1 MKQLKLLILLIFFT
15 LSLFAQKK
23 TVIRKPAVMQKN
35 TVSAKVSVNIFESID
50 SKALQ
55 LPESLTTTTE
65 GIAQYITATFTN
77 DKDKTRAIFVW
88 VATNIQ
94 YDVDNMFAMNFYEK
108 KEDKISKPLK
118 TRKGICENYAAL
130 FSDICSKAGIQNF
143 VVEGYTKQNG
153 FTDYIPHAWCA
164 AKIDTSWYLF
174 DPTWGSGYI
183 NGGKFIRKI
192 NNDFYMASPTVLIKS
207 HIPFDYLWQF
217 LNYPV
222 TNQEFY
228 EGRIQENRS
237 KPYFNYVDSI
247 KAYENKNNI
256 DQKISAAYRIEKN
269 GVKNSMI
276 FDRLQHIKLEIENDR
291 QTKIMNLYNAA
302 VGEYNEGINDFNEFI
317 NFRNRQF
324 TPQKA
329 DPEILNMLD
338 TPDNKFR
345 SAKAQLSQIKNPD
358 QNLANMILQLTRT
371 IDDATAHL
379 TEQQDWL
386 KLYIS
391 KGKAARKSMFYERRV
406 SIFGIPLK

>member
-1 MKQLKLLILLIFFT
+1 MKQLRLLIILLFF
-15 LSLFAQKK
+15 SAVLFAQKPIKNQK
-23 TVIRKPAVMQKN
+23 TASVQK
-35 TVSAKVSVNIFESID
+35 APVNIFESID
-50 SKALQ
+50 RKALQ
-55 LPESLTTTTE
+55 LPDSLTKTTSS
-65 GIAQYITATFTN
+65 IAQYITANFYT

-130 FSDICSKAGIQNF
+130 FNDICTKSDIKNF
-143 VVEGYTKQNG
+143 IIEGYTKQNG

-164 AKIDTSWYLF
+164 ARVDSSWFLF

-183 NGGKFIRKI
+183 NGGKFFKKI
-192 NNDFYMASPTVLIKS
+192 SNDYYMASPAVLIKS

-228 EGRIQENRS
+228 EGKTQENKS
-237 KPYFNYVDSI
+237 KPFFSYVDSL
-247 KAYENKNNI
+247 KVYENKNNI

-291 QTKIMNLYNAA
+291 QTKIMNQYNSA
-302 VGEYNEGINDFNEFI
+302 VADYNEGINDFNEFI
-317 NFRNRQF
+317 NYKNRQF
-324 TPQKA
+324 TP
-329 DPEILNMLD
+329 
-338 TPDNKFR
+338 KFR
-345 SAKAQLSQIKNPD
+345 NTPSY
-358 QNLANMILQLTRT
+358 ILQC
-371 IDDATAHL
+371 
-379 TEQQDWL
+379 QYFSCFV
-386 KLYIS
+386 K
-391 KGKAARKSMFYERRV
+391 
-406 SIFGIPLK
+406 

>member
-1 MKQLKLLILLIFFT
+1 MKQLRLLIILLFF
-15 LSLFAQKK
+15 SAELFAQKPIK
-23 TVIRKPAVMQKN
+23 NQKPSIVQKAV
-35 TVSAKVSVNIFESID
+35 VNIFESLD
-50 SKALQ
+50 KKALQ

-65 GIAQYITATFTN
+65 GIAQYITANFNT
-77 DKDKTRAIFVW
+77 DKEKTRAIFVW

-130 FSDICSKAGIQNF
+130 FSDICSKSGIKSF
-143 VVEGYTKQNG
+143 IIEGYTKQNG

-164 AKIDTSWYLF
+164 ALVDSSWYLF

-183 NGGKFIRKI
+183 NGGKFFRKI
-192 NNDFYMASPTVLIKS
+192 NNDFYMASPAVLIKS
-207 HIPFDYLWQF
+207 HIPFDYMWQF

-228 EGRIQENRS
+228 EGSIQENKS
-237 KPYFNYVDSI
+237 KPYFSYVDSI
-247 KAYENKNNI
+247 KAYENKINI

-291 QTKIMNLYNAA
+291 QTKIMNLYNSA
-302 VGEYNEGINDFNEFI
+302 VADYNEGINDFNEFI

-345 SAKAQLSQIKNPD
+345 AAKIKLSQIKNPD
-358 QNLANMILQLTRT
+358 QNLANMTLQLTRT
-371 IDDATAHL
+371 IEDATAHL

>member
-1 MKQLKLLILLIFFT
+1 MKQLRLLIFLLFF
-15 LSLFAQKK
+15 SAELFAQKPIK
-23 TVIRKPAVMQKN
+23 NRKPAIVQKMP
-35 TVSAKVSVNIFESID
+35 VNIFESID
-50 SKALQ
+50 RKALQ
-55 LPESLTTTTE
+55 LPESLTISTE
-65 GIAQYITATFTN
+65 GIAQYIIANFNT
-77 DKDKTRAIFVW
+77 DKEKTRAIFVW

-130 FSDICSKAGIQNF
+130 FDDICSKSGIKSF
-143 VVEGYTKQNG
+143 IIEGYTKQNG

-164 AKIDTSWYLF
+164 AMVDSSWYLF

-183 NGGKFIRKI
+183 NGGKFFRKI
-192 NNDFYMASPTVLIKS
+192 NNDFYMASPAVLIKS
-207 HIPFDYLWQF
+207 HIPFDYMWQF
-217 LNYPV
+217 LNYPI

-228 EGRIQENRS
+228 EGSIQENKS
-237 KPYFNYVDSI
+237 KPYFSYVDSI

-256 DQKISAAYRIEKN
+256 EQKISAAYRIEKN

-291 QTKIMNLYNAA
+291 QNKIMNLYNSA
-302 VGEYNEGINDFNEFI
+302 VADYNEGINDFNEFI
-317 NFRNRQF
+317 DFRNRQF

-338 TPDNKFR
+338 APDNKFR
-345 SAKAQLSQIKNPD
+345 AAKIELSQIKNPD
-358 QNLANMILQLTRT
+358 RNLANMILQLTRT

-391 KGKAARKSMFYERRV
+391 KGKATRKSMFYERRV

>member
-1 MKQLKLLILLIFFT
+1 MKSLSLLIILFLFT
-15 LSLFAQKK
+15 QPLFAQKPVK
-23 TVIRKPAVMQKN
+23 IQKPAIVQK
-35 TVSAKVSVNIFESID
+35 APVNIFESID
-50 SKALQ
+50 RKALQ
-55 LPESLTTTTE
+55 LPESLTTSTD
-65 GIAQYITATFTN
+65 GIAGYISTN
-77 DKDKTRAIFVW
+77 FNKDKDKTRAIFVW

-108 KEDKISKPLK
+108 KEDKISKALK

-130 FSDICSKAGIQNF
+130 FNDICFKSGIKSF
-143 VVEGYTKQNG
+143 IIEGYTKQNG

-164 AKIDTSWYLF
+164 ALVDSSWYLF

-183 NGGKFIRKI
+183 NGGKFFRKI
-192 NNDFYMASPTVLIKS
+192 NNDFYMASPAVLIKS

-217 LNYPV
+217 LNYPI

-228 EGRIQENRS
+228 EGRAQENRS

-247 KAYENKNNI
+247 KVYENKNNI

-291 QTKIMNLYNAA
+291 QTKIMNLYNSA
-302 VGEYNEGINDFNEFI
+302 VADYNEGINDFNEFI

-338 TPDNKFR
+338 TPDNNFR
-345 SAKAQLSQIKNPD
+345 SAKGKLSQIKNPD

-371 IDDATAHL
+371 INDATAHL

-391 KGKAARKSMFYERRV
+391 KGKAARKSMFYERSV

>member
-1 MKQLKLLILLIFFT
+1 MKHLRLLIILLFFST
-15 LSLFAQKK
+15 VLFAQKPIK
-23 TVIRKPAVMQKN
+23 IQKPSIVQK
-35 TVSAKVSVNIFESID
+35 APINIFESID
-50 SKALQ
+50 RKALQ

-65 GIAQYITATFTN
+65 GIAQYITANFNT

-94 YDVDNMFAMNFYEK
+94 YDVDNMFAINFYEK

-130 FSDICSKAGIQNF
+130 FSDICSKAGIKNF
-143 VVEGYTKQNG
+143 IVEGYTKQNG

-164 AKIDTSWYLF
+164 AMVDSSWYLF

-183 NGGKFIRKI
+183 NGGKFFRKI
-192 NNDFYMASPTVLIKS
+192 NNDFYMASPSVLIKS
-207 HIPFDYLWQF
+207 HIPFDYMWQF
-217 LNYPV
+217 QNYPV

-237 KPYFNYVDSI
+237 KPYFSYVDSI

-269 GVKNSMI
+269 GIKNSMI
-276 FDRLQHIKLEIENDR
+276 FDRLQHIKLELENDR
-291 QTKIMNLYNAA
+291 QSKIMNLYNSA
-302 VGEYNEGINDFNEFI
+302 VGDYNEGINDFNEFI

-324 TPQKA
+324 TPQKS

-345 SAKAQLSQIKNPD
+345 AAKIKLSQIKNPD
-358 QNLANMILQLTRT
+358 QNLSNMILQLTRT

-391 KGKAARKSMFYERRV
+391 KGKSARKSMFYERRV

>member
-1 MKQLKLLILLIFFT
+1 
-15 LSLFAQKK
+15 
-23 TVIRKPAVMQKN
+23 
-35 TVSAKVSVNIFESID
+35 
-50 SKALQ
+50 
-55 LPESLTTTTE
+55 
-65 GIAQYITATFTN
+65 
-77 DKDKTRAIFVW
+77 
-88 VATNIQ
+88 
-94 YDVDNMFAMNFYEK
+94 
-108 KEDKISKPLK
+108 
-118 TRKGICENYAAL
+118 
-130 FSDICSKAGIQNF
+130 
-143 VVEGYTKQNG
+143 
-153 FTDYIPHAWCA
+153 
-164 AKIDTSWYLF
+164 LF

-183 NGGKFIRKI
+183 NGGKFFRKI
-192 NNDFYMASPTVLIKS
+192 NNDFYMASPAVLIKS

-217 LNYPV
+217 LNYPI

-228 EGRIQENRS
+228 EGRAQENRS

-247 KAYENKNNI
+247 KVYENKNNI

-291 QTKIMNLYNAA
+291 QTKIMNLYNSA
-302 VGEYNEGINDFNEFI
+302 VADYNEGINDFNEFI

-338 TPDNKFR
+338 TPDNNFR
-345 SAKAQLSQIKNPD
+345 SAKGKLSQIKNPD

-371 IDDATAHL
+371 INDATAHL

-391 KGKAARKSMFYERRV
+391 KGKAARKSMFYERSV